1 MKKIFALLLAV
12 TLVFAAG
19 CSNKTE
25 QPAPTAAPTVPET
38 ATAPETTAP
47 ETEPPL
53 PKLEAGTIQGDR
65 IPAILC
71 QLKKGDLV
79 EVTGYASDGSATVKI
94 GDAVGTVEKDL
105 LRFAGEV
112 PYESWTAYAR
122 YNTALYENYKLTG
135 ESEKTLKTNTELTI
149 LDELD
154 GCYLVQVGEDTGYIA
169 KKQASKW
176 RITSK
181 PKTDDGSSSGGGGS
195 SSGGG
200 GGSSGGGGGSSS
212 GQDGGD
218 IQIAFYAQLH
228 LLSEVTK
235 TGSAEIRADGGVVVL
250 KYFDSGNT
258 VQIVAEEGFAP
269 ELPGYTTILEDGVY
283 AYVPSAWVQ
292 KPGDKA
298 FESWDGFAGSSCYLY
313 DNYEM
318 RGDPVK
324 QIYANKAITVLWQA
338 GDVTLIRVGY
348 DVGYISTATARTT
361 RIPTQEKPEGG
372 GGSSDGS
379 SGGGGGGGSNWTP
392 PAL

>member
-1 MKKIFALLLAV
+1 MKKVFALLLAV
-12 TLVFAAG
+12 TLIFAAG

-38 ATAPETTAP
+38 TTPPETTVP
-47 ETEPPL
+47 ETEPPM
-53 PKLEAGTIQGDR
+53 PKLEAGVVQGEH

-94 GDAVGTVEKDL
+94 GDGVGTVEKEL
-105 LRFAGEV
+105 LRFAGDGH
-112 PYESWTAYAR
+112 YESWTAYAR

-135 ESEKTLKTNTELTI
+135 EAEKKLKTNTELTI
-149 LDELD
+149 LDELES
-154 GCYLVQVGEDTGYIA
+154 CYLVKTGEDTGYIA

-181 PKTDDGSSSGGGGS
+181 PKTDEGGSSGGDGGS
-195 SSGGG
+195 SGGGG
-200 GGSSGGGGGSSS
+200 GGSSGG
-212 GQDGGD
+212 QDGGD
-218 IQIAFYAQLH
+218 IQMAFYAQLH

-235 TGSAEIRADGGVVVL
+235 TGSAEIRADGGAVVL
-250 KYFDSGNT
+250 KYFNLGDT

-283 AYVPSAWVQ
+283 AYVPSAWVS
-292 KPGDKA
+292 KPGDEA
-298 FESWDGFAGSSCYLY
+298 FESWDGFAGYSCYLY

-338 GDVTLIRVGY
+338 GDVTLIRVGD

-361 RIPTQEKPEGG
+361 RIPTQKKQEDG

-379 SGGGGGGGSNWTP
+379 SGGGGGGGGGSEWTP
-392 PAL
+392 PAM

>member
-1 MKKIFALLLAV
+1 MKKILALLLAL

-19 CSNKTE
+19 CSHKTE

-38 ATAPETTAP
+38 ISVPETTIP

-53 PKLEAGTIQGDR
+53 PRLEAGTIQGDK

-79 EVTGYASDGSATVKI
+79 EVTGYAEDGSAIVKL
-94 GDAVGTVEKDL
+94 GDATGTVEKEL
-105 LRFAGEV
+105 LRFAGEG

-122 YNTALYENYKLTG
+122 YNTPLYKDFKLTG
-135 ESEKTLKTNTELTI
+135 EAEKKLKTNTELTI
-149 LDELD
+149 LDELES
-154 GCYLVQVGEDTGYIA
+154 CYLVRAGEATGYIA

-181 PKTDDGSSSGGGGS
+181 PKTDEGGSSGGGGS

-200 GGSSGGGGGSSS
+200 GGSSGG
-212 GQDGGD
+212 QDGAD
-218 IQIAFYAQLH
+218 IQMAFHAQLH
-228 LLSEVTK
+228 LLSEVVK
-235 TGSAEIRADGGVVVL
+235 TGSAEIRADGGAVVL
-250 KYFDSGNT
+250 KYFKLGDT

-283 AYVPSAWVQ
+283 AYVPSDWVR
-292 KPGDKA
+292 KPSDEA
-298 FESWDGFAGSSCYLY
+298 FESWDGFAGYSCYLY
-313 DNYEM
+313 DNHEM
-318 RGDPVK
+318 RGEAVK

-338 GDVTLIRVGY
+338 GDVTLIRVGD

-361 RIPTQEKPEGG
+361 RIPVQKKQEDGG
-372 GGSSDGS
+372 GGSSGGS
-379 SGGGGGGGSNWTP
+379 SGGGGGGSEWTP
-392 PAL
+392 AIK

>member
-1 MKKIFALLLAV
+1 MKKVFALLLAV
-12 TLVFAAG
+12 TLIFAAG

-38 ATAPETTAP
+38 TAPETTAP

-53 PKLEAGTIQGDR
+53 PKLEAGTIQGDK

-79 EVTGYASDGSATVKI
+79 EVTGYDSDGSAIVKL
-94 GDAVGTVEKDL
+94 GDATGTVEKEL
-105 LRFAGEV
+105 LRFAGDG

-135 ESEKTLKTNTELTI
+135 EAEQKLKTNTELTI

-154 GCYLVQVGEDTGYIA
+154 GCYLVQAGEDTGYIS

-181 PKTDDGSSSGGGGS
+181 PKTDDGSSSGGGGGS
-195 SSGGG
+195 SGGGG
-200 GGSSGGGGGSSS
+200 GGSSGG
-212 GQDGGD
+212 QDGGD
-218 IQIAFYAQLH
+218 IQMAFYAQLH

-235 TGSAEIRADGGVVVL
+235 TGSAEIRADGGAVVL
-250 KYFDSGNT
+250 KYFGSGDT

-283 AYVPSAWVQ
+283 AYVPSAWVS
-292 KPGDKA
+292 KPGDEA
-298 FESWDGFAGSSCYLY
+298 FESWDGFAGYSCYLY

-338 GDVTLIRVGY
+338 GDVTLIRVGD

-361 RIPTQEKPEGG
+361 RIPTQKKQEDG

-379 SGGGGGGGSNWTP
+379 SGGGGGGGGSEWTP
-392 PAL
+392 PAM

>member
-1 MKKIFALLLAV
+1 MKKVFALLLAV
-12 TLVFAAG
+12 TLIFAAG

-25 QPAPTAAPTVPET
+25 QPAPTAAPTVP
-38 ATAPETTAP
+38 ATTTPPETTVP

-53 PKLEAGTIQGDR
+53 PKLEAGTIQGEH

-79 EVTGYASDGSATVKI
+79 EVTGYAEDGSAIVKV
-94 GDAVGTVEKDL
+94 GDATGTVEKEL
-105 LRFAGEV
+105 LRFAGDES
-112 PYESWTAYAR
+112 YESWTAYAR
-122 YNTALYENYKLTG
+122 YNTPLYKDYKLTG
-135 ESEKTLKTNTELTI
+135 EAEKKLKTNTELTI
-149 LDELD
+149 LDELES
-154 GCYLVQVGEDTGYIA
+154 CYLVKAGEDTGYIA

-181 PKTDDGSSSGGGGS
+181 PKTDEGGSSGGDGGF
-195 SSGGG
+195 GGG
-200 GGSSGGGGGSSS
+200 GGSSY
-212 GQDGGD
+212 QDGGD
-218 IQIAFYAQLH
+218 IHMAFYPQLQ
-228 LLSEVTK
+228 LLSDVVK

-250 KYFDSGNT
+250 KYFKLGDT

-283 AYVPSAWVQ
+283 AYVPSDWVS
-292 KPGDKA
+292 KPGDEA
-298 FESWDGFAGSSCYLY
+298 FESWDGFAGYSCYLY

-338 GDVTLIRVGY
+338 GDVTLVRVGD

-361 RIPTQEKPEGG
+361 RIPTQKKQEDG

-379 SGGGGGGGSNWTP
+379 SGGGGGGGGSEWTP
-392 PAL
+392 PAM

>member
-1 MKKIFALLLAV
+1 MKKVFALLLAV

-38 ATAPETTAP
+38 TTPPETTVP
-47 ETEPPL
+47 ETEPPM
-53 PKLEAGTIQGDR
+53 PKLEAGTIQGEH

-79 EVTGYASDGSATVKI
+79 EVTGYAEDGSAIVKV
-94 GDAVGTVEKDL
+94 GDATGTVEKEL
-105 LRFAGEV
+105 LRFAGDES
-112 PYESWTAYAR
+112 YESWTAYAR
-122 YNTALYENYKLTG
+122 YNTALYEDYKLIG
-135 ESEKTLKTNTELTI
+135 EAANTLKTNTELTI
-149 LDELD
+149 LDELES
-154 GCYLVQVGEDTGYIA
+154 CYLVKAGEDTGYIA

-181 PKTDDGSSSGGGGS
+181 PKTDEGGS
-195 SSGGG
+195 SGGGG
-200 GGSSGGGGGSSS
+200 GGSSGGGGGGSSG

-218 IQIAFYAQLH
+218 IQMAFYAQLH

-250 KYFDSGNT
+250 KYFKLGDT

-283 AYVPSAWVQ
+283 AYIPSDWVS
-292 KPGDKA
+292 KPGDEA
-298 FESWDGFAGSSCYLY
+298 FESWDGFAGYSCYLY
-313 DNYEM
+313 DNHEM
-318 RGDPVK
+318 RGEAVK

-338 GDVTLIRVGY
+338 GDVTLVRVGD

-361 RIPTQEKPEGG
+361 RIPVQKKQEDS
-372 GGSSDGS
+372 GGSSGGS
-379 SGGGGGGGSNWTP
+379 SGGGGGGSEWTP
-392 PAL
+392 PAM

>member
-1 MKKIFALLLAV
+1 MKKVFALLLAV

-38 ATAPETTAP
+38 TTPPETTAP

-53 PKLEAGTIQGDR
+53 PKLEAGTIQGEH

-79 EVTGYASDGSATVKI
+79 EVTGYAEDGSAIVKV
-94 GDAVGTVEKDL
+94 GDATGTVEKEL
-105 LRFAGEV
+105 LRFAGDES
-112 PYESWTAYAR
+112 YESWTAYAR
-122 YNTALYENYKLTG
+122 YNTPLYKDYKLTG
-135 ESEKTLKTNTELTI
+135 EAEKKLKTNTELTI
-149 LDELD
+149 LDELES
-154 GCYLVQVGEDTGYIA
+154 CYLVKAGEDTGYIA

-181 PKTDDGSSSGGGGS
+181 PKTDEGGSSGGDGGF
-195 SSGGG
+195 GGG
-200 GGSSGGGGGSSS
+200 GGSSY
-212 GQDGGD
+212 QDGGD
-218 IQIAFYAQLH
+218 IHMAFYPQLQ
-228 LLSEVTK
+228 LLSDVVK

-250 KYFDSGNT
+250 KYFKLGDT

-283 AYVPSAWVQ
+283 AYVPSDWVS
-292 KPGDKA
+292 KPGDEA
-298 FESWDGFAGSSCYLY
+298 FESWDGFAGYSCYLY

-338 GDVTLIRVGY
+338 GDVTLIRVGD

-361 RIPTQEKPEGG
+361 RIPTQKKQEDG

-379 SGGGGGGGSNWTP
+379 SGGGGGGGGGSEWTP
-392 PAL
+392 PAM

>member
-1 MKKIFALLLAV
+1 MKKVFALLLAV

-25 QPAPTAAPTVPET
+25 QPAPTAAPTVPEST
-38 ATAPETTAP
+38 TPPETTVP
-47 ETEPPL
+47 ETEPPM
-53 PKLEAGTIQGDR
+53 PKLEAGVVQGEH

-79 EVTGYASDGSATVKI
+79 EVTGYASDGSAIVKV
-94 GDAVGTVEKDL
+94 GDGVGTVEKEL
-105 LRFAGEV
+105 LRFAGDG
-112 PYESWTAYAR
+112 PYESWTAYTR
-122 YNTALYENYKLTG
+122 YNTALHENYKLTG
-135 ESEKTLKTNTELTI
+135 ESAKTLKTNTELTI

-154 GCYLVQVGEDTGYIA
+154 GCYLVQAGEDTGYIA

-181 PKTDDGSSSGGGGS
+181 PKTDDGSSSGGGGGS
-195 SSGGG
+195 S
-200 GGSSGGGGGSSS
+200 GGSSGGSGSSG

-218 IQIAFYAQLH
+218 IHMAFYPRLQ
-228 LLSEVTK
+228 LLSEVVK
-235 TGSAEIRADGGVVVL
+235 TGSAEIRADGGAVVL
-250 KYFDSGNT
+250 KYFGSGDT
-258 VQIVAEEGFAP
+258 VQIVAEEGFTP

-283 AYVPSAWVQ
+283 AYVPSDWVS
-292 KPGDKA
+292 KPGDEA
-298 FESWDGFAGSSCYLY
+298 FESWDGFAGYSCYLY

-338 GDVTLIRVGY
+338 GDVTLIRVGD

-361 RIPTQEKPEGG
+361 RIPTQKKQEDG

-379 SGGGGGGGSNWTP
+379 SGGGGGGGGGSEWTP
-392 PAL
+392 PAM

>member
-38 ATAPETTAP
+38 TAPETTAP

-53 PKLEAGTIQGDR
+53 LKLEAGTIQGDK

-79 EVTGYASDGSATVKI
+79 EVTGYASDGSAIVKVR
-94 GDAVGTVEKDL
+94 DAAGTVEKEL
-105 LRFAGEV
+105 LRFAGDG

-135 ESEKTLKTNTELTI
+135 ESAKTLKTNTELTI

-154 GCYLVQVGEDTGYIA
+154 GCYLVQAGEDTGYIA

-181 PKTDDGSSSGGGGS
+181 PKTDDGSSSGGGG
-195 SSGGG
+195 
-200 GGSSGGGGGSSS
+200 GSSG

-218 IQIAFYAQLH
+218 IHMAFYPRLH

-235 TGSAEIRADGGVVVL
+235 TGSAEIRADGGAVVL
-250 KYFDSGNT
+250 KYFGSGDT
-258 VQIVAEEGFAP
+258 EQIVAEEGFAP

-283 AYVPSAWVQ
+283 AYVPTGWVQ
-292 KPGDKA
+292 KPGDAA
-298 FESWDGFAGSSCYLY
+298 FESWDGFAGYSCYLY

-338 GDVTLIRVGY
+338 GDVTLIRVGD

-361 RIPTQEKPEGG
+361 RIPVQKQQEDSG
-372 GGSSDGS
+372 GGSSGGS
-379 SGGGGGGGSNWTP
+379 SGGDGGGGGGSEWTQP
-392 PAL
+392 DM

>member
-1 MKKIFALLLAV
+1 MKKIFALLLAL

-38 ATAPETTAP
+38 TAVPETTVP

-53 PKLEAGTIQGDR
+53 PKLEVGTIQGDR

-71 QLKKGDLV
+71 QLNKGDLV
-79 EVTGYASDGSATVKI
+79 EVTGYAEDGSAIVKI
-94 GDAVGTVEKDL
+94 GSAVGTVEKAL
-105 LRFAGEV
+105 LRFAGDT

-122 YNTALYENYKLTG
+122 YNTALYKDYKLIG
-135 ESEKTLKTNTELTI
+135 EAEKKLNTNTELTI
-149 LDELD
+149 LDELENR
-154 GCYLVQVGEDTGYIA
+154 YLVQAGEDTGYIA

-181 PKTDDGSSSGGGGS
+181 PKTDDGGS
-195 SSGGG
+195 
-200 GGSSGGGGGSSS
+200 GGSSGGSSG

-218 IQIAFYAQLH
+218 IQMAFHGRLH
-228 LLSEVTK
+228 LLSDVVK
-235 TGSAEIRADGGVVVL
+235 TGSAEIRADGGAVVL
-250 KYFDSGNT
+250 KYFKPGDT

-283 AYVPSAWVQ
+283 AYVPSAWVS
-292 KPGDKA
+292 KPGDEA
-298 FESWDGFAGSSCYLY
+298 FESWDGFAGYSCYLY
-313 DNYEM
+313 DNFEM
-318 RGDPVK
+318 RGDAVK

-338 GDVTLIRVGY
+338 GDVSLIRVGD

-361 RIPTQEKPEGG
+361 RIPTQKSSGGG
-372 GGSSDGS
+372 GGSS
-379 SGGGGGGGSNWTP
+379 SGGGGGGGGGSDWTP
-392 PAL
+392 PAM